1 MELNNKQKV
10 LFAIL
15 IIILL
20 VVGIYVYNIRFN
32 QTVEDNIDTD
42 NINSINFVNSILD
55 TNENTNEK
63 ENLIIVHIT
72 GAVKKSGIVK
82 LNQGARIYDAIE
94 MAEGSLENADLSKV
108 NLAYILEDAQKIYIP
123 YVGEENE
130 NSIEQEYITSSFGNN
145 SIIIQ
150 NNNKGEKEKV
160 NINTANQTE
169 LETLPGIGTATAE
182 KIIDYRNK
190 NGKFDN
196 IEDIQNVKG
205 IGQSKYENIKESI
218 CVK

>member
-55 TNENTNEK
+55 TNEK

-150 NNNKGEKEKV
+150 NNNKGEREKV